1 VFCYTELLGCW
12 DGRRENIGTGI
23 GFSQSVVVREK
34 HNIAGSWQLVSE
46 C

>member
-1 VFCYTELLGCW
+1 MEEGKTLERVL
-12 DGRRENIGTGI
+12 